1 LAFGKTCSKDGF
13 MFDKPK
19 KNTSCYGKIIKKD
32 KFFATGDIPIGF
44 YQRNF
49 QDENSL

>member
-19 KNTSCYGKIIKKD
+19 KKPVVRETLSKKD
-32 KFFATGDIPIGF
+32 KFFATADHML
-44 YQRNF
+44 Q
-49 QDENSL
+49 